1 MKKITLAASRT
12 TSVLVSLLLIFGLGS
27 CSNQAQQFLFSNHP
41 TEYHK
46 VKKSVAAATAP
57 ELTASLTASTAAQ
70 PSVILPAQ
78 AYAQEQARTEALAAE
93 LIKAKTA
100 APQAQAT
107 QKMNFKEKAVVLKKA
122 LKEVKAA
129 KKEIKQVRKFDK
141 QKAQAAGPVSN
152 DMAIKII
159 IAGLILAL
167 LGLVI
172 PFLYGLG
179 GLVVVIG
186 LVLLLINYL

>member
-1 MKKITLAASRT
+1 MKKITLASSR
-12 TSVLVSLLLIFGLGS
+12 SISAFVAWLLIFGLGS
-27 CSNQAQQFLFSNHP
+27 CATQTQQFLFSNHP
-41 TEYHK
+41 TEFRR
-46 VKKSVAAATAP
+46 VERPVVSATAP
-57 ELTASLTASTAAQ
+57 ELTAALTTSTAAQ
-70 PSVILPAQ
+70 PAVILPAQ

-93 LIKAKTA
+93 LIKAKA
-100 APQAQAT
+100 APQVT
-107 QKMNFKEKAVVLKKA
+107 PKMNTKEKAVVLKKA

-129 KKEIKQVRKFDK
+129 KKEIRQVRKFDK